1 MFFVPFQ
8 EKKMTNF
15 TEKQQRE
22 LHEAAQH
29 LMQSIHHLSM
39 AIVSLEQAIET
50 LKPFKQ
56 NLSAFQTLIAR
67 LNTFITKVR
76 QAHES
81 IERSLP
87 TRSRQPKFT
96 VKQEELELATPWLT
110 PARILWIAAGVVGIA
125 LVIWFA
131 RYVRT
136 GMYGF

>member
-1 MFFVPFQ
+1 MA
-8 EKKMTNF
+8 KF

-22 LHEAAQH
+22 LREAVQYLAQ
-29 LMQSIHHLSM
+29 STHHLSM
-39 AIVSLEQAIET
+39 AIVGLEQTIET

-56 NLSAFQTLIAR
+56 NLSAFQTIISH
-67 LNTFITKVR
+67 LNTFITKIR

-87 TRSRQPKFT
+87 TQSRQPKFT
-96 VKQEELELATPWLT
+96 VKQEEPDLATPWLT
-110 PARILWIAAGVVGIA
+110 PVRILWIAAGVVGIA